1 MSVKK
6 LNLNNFENEILEKD
20 GISIVDFYADWCGP
34 CRMVAPVLE
43 KVAEEREDVTVGK
56 VNVDA
61 DGELAARYG
70 VMSIPTLV
78 VFKDGKE
85 INRSVGAKSKAG
97 ILALIG

>member
-6 LNLNNFENEILEKD
+6 LSLNNFENEILEKD

>member
-6 LNLNNFENEILEKD
+6 LNLNNFENEILERD

-34 CRMVAPVLE
+34 CKMVAPVLE
-43 KVAEEREDVTVGK
+43 KVAEEREDVVVGK